1 MNIRKWVLHNALQ
14 FNGKASAGAVIGKVI
29 QEDAQAKKDMKKL
42 AMQVQGIITEVNR
55 LSVVEQRKE
64 LEKLAPE
71 LLEEKPKEKQ
81 DLKPLPNA
89 EGSIVFRVAPE
100 PSKYLHVGH
109 ALVFMIQNLYV
120 KKHNGK
126 LNLRIEDTNPEKSD
140 EEFLNAMKE
149 DLAWLGLTFDKEI
162 VVSDHL
168 EIFYTYSEKLI
179 KTGGA
184 YVCSCSQEDMKTLRM
199 QKRACPCRKNNN
211 MDEWKN
217 MLAGSYK
224 DGERI
229 VRLVGDMESNNGVLR
244 DPVIFRISSAPHY
257 KQGTK
262 YRVWP
267 TYDFENAVADAHW
280 KTTHV
285 IRSKEFEL
293 REPLQQIIR
302 ERLGLKGPTTLEIG
316 RFRIS
321 GAETQGRV
329 IRAMIEKK
337 EVTGWDDP
345 RLVTVQA
352 IRRRGFVKE
361 MIEELALVVGLG
373 KAGGAIDFK
382 TLEGINRK
390 IVDPIAPRYFF
401 VKDPV
406 LVTIDNAPE
415 KTVELDLHPDAKKG
429 GRRMKTTSAFML
441 DKKDVDRLNAGEE
454 YRLMDCLNFKKDGT
468 KYAFTSEKNS
478 NFTGKQRVHWLPAR
492 ENAKASVMM
501 PDGSMVYGLVEKG
514 VASLKEGDILQFER
528 FGFCRLDNKKELH
541 FRFTHS

>member
-14 FNGKASAGAVIGKVI
+14 FDGKASAGAVIGKVV

-42 AMQVQGIITEVNR
+42 AMQVQGIIKEVNL
-55 LSVVEQRKE
+55 LSVVEQKKE

-89 EGSIVFRVAPE
+89 EGKIVFRIAPE

-109 ALVFMIQNLYV
+109 ALIFMIQNLYA
-120 KKHNGK
+120 KKHNGT
-126 LNLRIEDTNPEKSD
+126 LNLRIEDTNPEKSE

-149 DLAWLGLTFDKEI
+149 DLEWLGLRFDKEI

-168 EIFYTYSEKLI
+168 EIFYTYAEKLI

-184 YVCSCSQEDMKTLRM
+184 YVCSCSQEDIKTLRM
-199 QKRACPCRKNNN
+199 QKRACPCRQNNS
-211 MDEWKN
+211 MDEWKK
-217 MLAGSYK
+217 MLDGSYK

-229 VRLVGDMESNNGVLR
+229 LRLVGDMQSNNGVLR
-244 DPVIFRISSAPHY
+244 DPIIFRLSSTPHY
-257 KQGTK
+257 KQGDK
-262 YRVWP
+262 FRVWP
-267 TYDFENAVADAHW
+267 TYDFENAIADSHW

-293 REPLQQIIR
+293 REPLQEIIR

-329 IRAMIEKK
+329 IRAMIDKK

-345 RLVTVQA
+345 RLVTVKA

-361 MIEELALVVGLG
+361 MIQELALVVGLG
-373 KAGGAIDFK
+373 KAGGAIDIK

-390 IVDPIAPRYFF
+390 IVDPIAPRFF
-401 VKDPV
+401 FISEPT
-406 LVTIDNAPE
+406 LITIENAPE
-415 KTVELDLHPDAKKG
+415 KSVELDLHPDAKKG
-429 GRRMKTTSAFML
+429 GRRMQTTNAFMVE
-441 DKKDVDRLNAGEE
+441 KKDLERLEDGQE
-454 YRLMDCLNFKKDGT
+454 YRLMDCLNFKKEGT
-468 KYAFTSEKNS
+468 KFVFTSETNKE
-478 NFTGKQRVHWLPAR
+478 FTGKQRIHWLPAR
-492 ENAKASVMM
+492 ENDKASVMM
-501 PDGSMVYGLVEKG
+501 PDAKIVHGLVEKG
-514 VASLKEGDILQFER
+514 VSSLKEGDILQFER
-528 FGFCRLDNKKELH
+528 FGFCRLDSKNELQ
-541 FRFTHS
+541 FRYTHA